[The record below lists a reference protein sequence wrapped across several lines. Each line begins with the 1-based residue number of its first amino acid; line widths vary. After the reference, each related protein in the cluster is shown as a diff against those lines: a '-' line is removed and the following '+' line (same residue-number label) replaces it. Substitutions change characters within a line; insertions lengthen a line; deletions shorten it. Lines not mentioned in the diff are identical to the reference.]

1 MHLSMHNWMRA
12 EPIDVTVRRLARYGY
27 KSIEISGEPEI
38 YDTKELRKLLGENG
52 LACWG
57 VVSLMFE
64 GRDLID
70 AAESV
75 RASSIQYLNG
85 CITMVKELDGYEMT
99 IVPSTVGKVAA
110 MDTPEQE
117 WAWAV
122 EGLKEVYGHAQK
134 AGVRLALE
142 PLNRFETNFLNR
154 ADQAMLLAEEV
165 GPDCGVCIDTFHLN
179 IEEANLVEAIKSTK
193 ERLVDFH
200 VADNNRMACGMG
212 ALDWPLIVR
221 HAEGDR
227 LRRRADRRVC
237 RAAGPHAGQSLQECR
252 RGGGAGVDARNSLQF
267 IQDHG
272 SGVLS
277 EEFYSWLVEETA
289 NTLLP
294 LHMKFD
300 AGNRINIHHARP
312 ETQRVTARSL
322 SGRKK
327 IKVSLATVRASW
339 GPCCHGDDED
349 EVYRELR
356 QIVEEW
362 LEFEKLDKAQAG
374 PIGNRA

>member
-12 EPIDVTVRRLARYGY
+12 EPIEVTVRRLARYGY
-27 KSIEISGEPEI
+27 KSIELSGEPEL
-38 YDTKELRKLLGENG
+38 YNTHDVRNLLSQNG
-52 LACWG
+52 LSCWG

-70 AAESV
+70 ANESV
-75 RASSIQYLNG
+75 RASSIEYLNQ

-134 AGVRLALE
+134 EGVRIALE

-154 ADQAMLLAEEV
+154 ADQAMLLAQEV
-165 GPDCGVCIDTFHLN
+165 GADCGVCIDTFHLN
-179 IEEANLVEAIKSTK
+179 IEEANLVEAIRSTA

-212 ALDWPLIVR
+212 SLDWPLIVNTLNEIGYDGALTVEFVAPLDR
-221 HAEGDR
+221 TPANPYQNAVAAAEEE
-227 LRRRADRRVC
+227 LT
-237 RAAGPHAGQSLQECR
+237 PEQ
-252 RGGGAGVDARNSLQF
+252 LQF

-289 NTLLP
+289 KTLLP
-294 LHMKFD
+294 L
-300 AGNRINIHHARP
+300 I
-312 ETQRVTARSL
+312 
-322 SGRKK
+322 
-327 IKVSLATVRASW
+327 
-339 GPCCHGDDED
+339 
-349 EVYRELR
+349 
-356 QIVEEW
+356 
-362 LEFEKLDKAQAG
+362 
-374 PIGNRA
+374 

>member
-12 EPIDVTVRRLARYGY
+12 EPIEVTVRRLARYGY
-27 KSIEISGEPEI
+27 RSIELSGEPEI
-38 YDTKELRKLLGENG
+38 YDTKEVRKLLANYG

-70 AAESV
+70 ADESV
-75 RASSIQYLNG
+75 RAGSIEYLNG

-122 EGLKEVYGHAQK
+122 EGLKEVYAHAQK
-134 AGVRLALE
+134 EGVRMALE

-179 IEEANLVEAIKSTK
+179 IEEANLIEAIRSTK

-212 ALDWPLIVR
+212 ALDWPLIVNTLKEIGYDGALTVEFVAPLDR
-221 HAEGDR
+221 TPANPYKNAVAAAE
-227 LRRRADRRVC
+227 
-237 RAAGPHAGQSLQECR
+237 QELTPEQ
-252 RGGGAGVDARNSLQF
+252 LQF

-289 NTLLP
+289 KTLLP
-294 LHMKFD
+294 L
-300 AGNRINIHHARP
+300 I
-312 ETQRVTARSL
+312 
-322 SGRKK
+322 
-327 IKVSLATVRASW
+327 
-339 GPCCHGDDED
+339 
-349 EVYRELR
+349 
-356 QIVEEW
+356 
-362 LEFEKLDKAQAG
+362 
-374 PIGNRA
+374 

>member
-12 EPIDVTVRRLARYGY
+12 EPIDVTIRRLARYGY
-27 KSIEISGEPEI
+27 KSIEISGEPEVF
-38 YDTKELRKLLGENG
+38 DTKELRKQLADNG
-52 LACWG
+52 IACWG
-57 VVSLMFE
+57 AVSLMFE
-64 GRDLID
+64 GRDLIHAD
-70 AAESV
+70 EAV
-75 RASSIQYLNG
+75 RATSIKYLND

-99 IVPSTVGKVAA
+99 IVPSQVGKVAA

-122 EGLKEVYGHAQK
+122 ESLKEVYVHAQK
-134 AGVRLALE
+134 EGIRMALE

-179 IEEANLVEAIKSTK
+179 IEEADMIEAIKSSK

-212 ALDWPLIVR
+212 ALDWPLIISTLKEIGYDGAVTVEFVAPLDR
-221 HAEGDR
+221 TPANPYQNAVAAAEAE
-227 LRRRADRRVC
+227 LTAE
-237 RAAGPHAGQSLQECR
+237 Q
-252 RGGGAGVDARNSLQF
+252 LQF

-289 NTLLP
+289 KTLLP
-294 LHMKFD
+294 L
-300 AGNRINIHHARP
+300 I
-312 ETQRVTARSL
+312 
-322 SGRKK
+322 
-327 IKVSLATVRASW
+327 
-339 GPCCHGDDED
+339 
-349 EVYRELR
+349 
-356 QIVEEW
+356 
-362 LEFEKLDKAQAG
+362 
-374 PIGNRA
+374 